1 MENYFS
7 YRESLK
13 IGHNIWLRFGENAS
27 LAFGIIKSY
36 VSSKDLRYDCE
47 DFVLVLEVL
56 IDLELSDAEKFNTFY
71 AIMTR
76 HRPKS
81 KKQLSSVFDLLV
93 QFFDPS
99 LSRHLQGSFFHF

>member
-1 MENYFS
+1 MA
-7 YRESLK
+7 
-13 IGHNIWLRFGENAS
+13 HNIWLRFGENAS